1 MSGQALAIFNLHLLF
16 VGLKFAQADTQQ
28 DAEHQ
33 AALACYN
40 PNRSPSPFPR
50 TRSRIPTLIVL
61 QANAFAKIK
70 RPPRD
75 KGLRN
80 LDELVL
86 QACCR

>member
-40 PNRSPSPFPR
+40 PNRSPLPLSADPEPDPNTDR
-50 TRSRIPTLIVL
+50 TAGQRLRQD
-61 QANAFAKIK
+61 QAAAA
-70 RPPRD
+70 RQ
-75 KGLRN
+75 GLA
-80 LDELVL
+80 
-86 QACCR
+86 QP